1 LRPSLREPINALTHS
16 VGALLSVI
24 GLLVLLAVAIGNG
37 SVRQVVAFSIFG
49 GSLVAMYSVSAFY
62 HSFNLTERGIAH
74 LRRIDHMMIYI
85 LIAGTYTPVC
95 LLLLRE
101 PLGLVLLSAVW
112 ALAAIGTALKI
123 VWMHAPTWTSTALY
137 LGMGWIAVLVFKPLL
152 SAAPTGF
159 FLWILA
165 GGLFYS
171 LGAVV
176 YALKWPGPMV
186 GERARLWA
194 SHELWHLFVMAGSF
208 SHYWAILKYAAKS
221 QSVVN

>member
-1 LRPSLREPINALTHS
+1 VRPSLREPINALTHS
-16 VGALLSVI
+16 VGAVLSVI
-24 GLLVLLAVAIGNG
+24 GLLVLLAVAINNG

-62 HSFNLTERGIAH
+62 HSFNLTERGLAH

-101 PLGLVLLSAVW
+101 PLGIVLLSAVW
-112 ALAAIGTALKI
+112 TLAAIGTALKI
-123 VWMHAPTWTSTALY
+123 VWMHAPTWVSTALY
-137 LGMGWIAVLVFKPLL
+137 LGLGWIAVLVFKPLL
-152 SAAPTGF
+152 SAAPTAF

-171 LGAVV
+171 LGAVI
-176 YALKWPGPMV
+176 YALKWPGKMV
-186 GERARLWA
+186 GDRTRRWA

-208 SHYWAILKYAAKS
+208 SHYWAILTYASKIR
-221 QSVVN
+221 